1 MILAGGQG
9 RLPDGKEK
17 DVSYLDTILEY
28 NITGDS
34 YTQIGIMSKARRG
47 HAISVVRNQD
57 FSEWFQ

>member
-34 YTQIGIMSKARRG
+34 SQTGIMSKARIG
-47 HAISVVRNQD
+47 HAISVVRYQD
-57 FSEWFQ
+57 FSGWCQ